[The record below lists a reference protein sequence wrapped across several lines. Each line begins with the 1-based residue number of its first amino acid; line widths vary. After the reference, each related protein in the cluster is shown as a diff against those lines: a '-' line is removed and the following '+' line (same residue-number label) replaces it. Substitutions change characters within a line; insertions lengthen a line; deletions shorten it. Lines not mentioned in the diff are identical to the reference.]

1 MRSQAG
7 LSLLELLIAFV
18 IITIAF
24 LALAMSQVTGLRT
37 TRDALDVS
45 VARDIASRQMEQ
57 MRGLGHFYF
66 KDCPATSTSVMACEK
81 SNQAVSGYPGYTLSW
96 RATNQPQNPANTSAA
111 LVMSPSPLVSVEVT
125 VAWRG
130 KTYRLASYLSCADAG
145 ELSSTSVAC
154 PKESMR

>member
-57 MRGLGHFYF
+57 MRGLGYFYF
-66 KDCPATSTSVMACEK
+66 KDCPSTSASVIACEK
-81 SNQAVSGYPGYTLSW
+81 SGQTVSGNPGYTLSW
-96 RATNQPQNPANTSAA
+96 KATNQPKNPANTSATLTMLPA
-111 LVMSPSPLVSVEVT
+111 PLISVEIT

-154 PKESMR
+154 PIGSMR

>member
-18 IITIAF
+18 IITVAF

-81 SNQAVSGYPGYTLSW
+81 SGQAVPEHPGYTLAW
-96 RATNQPQNPANTSAA
+96 RATNQPQNPANTSTA
-111 LVMSPSPLVSVEVT
+111 LVMSPPPLVSVGVT

-154 PKESMR
+154 PKTSMR